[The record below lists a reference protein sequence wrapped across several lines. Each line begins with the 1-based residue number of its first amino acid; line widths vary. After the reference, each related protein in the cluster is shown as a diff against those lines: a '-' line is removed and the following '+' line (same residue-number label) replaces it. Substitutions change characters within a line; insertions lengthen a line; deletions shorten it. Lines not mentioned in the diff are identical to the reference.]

1 MEINNRINNGLGTYE
16 NAKLEKAER
25 ERSKSSESSSSESSS
40 SRDTV
45 NISDEAVLRTDAL
58 QTATSTSDVRRE
70 KVEAIKAQIA
80 NGEYTID
87 TRKIATNLVRDDM
100 ALLAG

>member
-1 MEINNRINNGLGTYE
+1 MEINNRVNNGLGTYE
-16 NAKLEKAER
+16 NAKLEKTER
-25 ERSKSSESSSSESSS
+25 DRAKSKESSSETSS

-45 NISDEAVLRTDAL
+45 NISDEALLRTDAL
-58 QTATSTSDVRRE
+58 QTATSTSDIRRE

>member
-1 MEINNRINNGLGTYE
+1 MEINNRINGFGSYE
-16 NAKLEKAER
+16 NAKLEKTDR
-25 ERSKSSESSSSESSS
+25 ERSKSKDDSAEVSSSG
-40 SRDTV
+40 DTV
-45 NISDEAVLRTDAL
+45 NISDEALLRTDAL
-58 QTATSTSDVRRE
+58 QTASSTSDIRRE

-87 TRKIATNLVRDDM
+87 TKKIATNLVRDDM